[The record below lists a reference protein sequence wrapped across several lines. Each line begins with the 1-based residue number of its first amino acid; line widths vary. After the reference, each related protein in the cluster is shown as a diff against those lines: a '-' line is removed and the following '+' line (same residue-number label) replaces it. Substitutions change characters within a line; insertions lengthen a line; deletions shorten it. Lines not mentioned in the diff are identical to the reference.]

1 MGLNKQTPP
10 TRSNKPPHEGWD
22 RLWYHFYNLHPI
34 LRWKQKNKYFFSI
47 LLKFYTFLIF
57 WIIFLEYCLLGKILE
72 YACLVLFID
81 IWFNFNFLSCMFS
94 CVIFFLV
101 SFLVLFSCA
110 SNIVHY
116 QWPKM
121 KLSLCDIKFF
131 FHLIIFMNKLFQLS

>member
-1 MGLNKQTPP
+1 MGPNKQTPP
-10 TRSNKPPHEGWD
+10 TGSNKPRTRVEIVYD
-22 RLWYHFYNLHPI
+22 TISNNLHPI

-72 YACLVLFID
+72 YTCLVLFID

-101 SFLVLFSCA
+101 SFLVLFSGA

-131 FHLIIFMNKLFQLS
+131 FHLIICWCL